1 MASTVQIPL
10 VGGTADGQT
19 VTVELD
25 SNGRPP
31 LTHHHLGPEGLAEAE
46 IYELES
52 AARRRP
58 ASGATAGAA
67 RRSDRR
73 LRPGVIRLRAGAGC
87 PTRHG

>member
-10 VGGTADGQT
+10 VGGAADGDT

-31 LTHHHLGPEGLAEAE
+31 LTHHHLGPGGLAEAE

-52 AARRRP
+52 GDRP
-58 ASGATAGAA
+58 EHEWVYTSRGPA
-67 RRSDRR
+67 
-73 LRPGVIRLRAGAGC
+73 V
-87 PTRHG
+87 

>member
-10 VGGTADGQT
+10 VGGAADGET

-31 LTHHHLGPEGLAEAE
+31 LTHHHLGPEGLAEAQ

-52 AARRRP
+52 DEPHGRP
-58 ASGATAGAA
+58 WIYTWRGPA
-67 RRSDRR
+67 
-73 LRPGVIRLRAGAGC
+73 V
-87 PTRHG
+87 

>member
-10 VGGTADGQT
+10 VGGAADGET

-31 LTHHHLGPEGLAEAE
+31 LTHHHLGSEGLAEAQ

-52 AARRRP
+52 DDQPGRDWVYAWRGP
-58 ASGATAGAA
+58 A
-67 RRSDRR
+67 
-73 LRPGVIRLRAGAGC
+73 V
-87 PTRHG
+87 